1 MFLTSVYRA
10 KLVFCII
17 LKTGF
22 VARKLFLSSAD
33 SPTSVAG
40 GTCATECI
48 CEAANR
54 CSTTTDYS
62 FNGNYF
68 ILPLD
73 PQKENLKLVIKI
85 FEIFFF

>member
-48 CEAANR
+48 CEAANVALQQIIP
-54 CSTTTDYS
+54 SMEI
-62 FNGNYF
+62 
-68 ILPLD
+68 ILFYLLTPR
-73 PQKENLKLVIKI
+73 KKI
-85 FEIFFF
+85 